1 MVSLVTAILSFLLIC
16 LWVNEITIKIWH
28 LETRGLI
35 FLFILSSVLSFLLHK
50 KQRVRAVRELEA
62 GSEKILDQS
71 KKEAETLRRFLN
83 ARDSE
88 NYRKFYS
95 APISSTIVLNFQFK
109 KFVSYR
115 NIVLHSLHPTF
126 VSLKYE
132 FSRGE
137 DGCCGC

>member
-1 MVSLVTAILSFLLIC
+1 MLIYPDRWAVVSVITAILSFLLIL

-50 KQRVRAVRELEA
+50 KQRLQAVREIEA

-83 ARDSE
+83 AKDSE
-88 NYRKFYS
+88 
-95 APISSTIVLNFQFK
+95 
-109 KFVSYR
+109 
-115 NIVLHSLHPTF
+115 
-126 VSLKYE
+126 
-132 FSRGE
+132 
-137 DGCCGC
+137 D